1 MQYLLDTNICVFFLR
16 GKLNL
21 DEIIKEKGRENCYV
35 SEITV
40 VELRYG
46 AENSD
51 NPEKSHKS
59 VDDFLNGMS
68 IVPIFGCIKR
78 YAKEKVRLRKIGK
91 PMHDE
96 FDLLI
101 GVTAI
106 ESKLTLVTD
115 NIKDFE
121 RLDGIK
127 IENWAKRE
135 WYYRQHEPCKAP
147 NVMLFFRVILTEG
160 I

>member
-1 MQYLLDTNICVFFLR
+1 MRYLLDTNICVFFLR
-16 GKLNL
+16 GRLNL
-21 DEIIKEKGRENCYV
+21 DEIIKEKGRENCFI

-51 NPEKSHKS
+51 NPSKSHKS
-59 VDDFLNGMS
+59 VDAFVSGLS
-68 IVPIFGCIKR
+68 IIPIFGSIKL
-78 YAKEKVRLRKIGK
+78 YAKEKVRLKKIGK

-106 ESKLTLVTD
+106 ENELTLVTD

-121 RLDGIK
+121 KLDKIK
-127 IENWAKRE
+127 IENWFKR
-135 WYYRQHEPCKAP
+135 K
-147 NVMLFFRVILTEG
+147 
-160 I
+160 

>member
-21 DEIIKEKGRENCYV
+21 DEIVRTKGRENCYI

-40 VELRYG
+40 AELRYG

-51 NPEKSHKS
+51 NPAKSHKA
-59 VDDFLNGMS
+59 VDAFLNGLS
-68 IVPIFGCIKR
+68 IIPIFGCIKR
-78 YAKEKVRLRKIGK
+78 YAKEKVRLRKMGK

-106 ESKLTLVTD
+106 ENKLTLVTE

-127 IENWAKRE
+127 IENWFKR
-135 WYYRQHEPCKAP
+135 K
-147 NVMLFFRVILTEG
+147 
-160 I
+160 

>member
-1 MQYLLDTNICVFFLR
+1 MRYLLDTNICVFFLR

-21 DEIIKEKGRENCYV
+21 DEIIRAKGRENCFI

-46 AENSD
+46 AENSE
-51 NPEKSHKS
+51 NPTKSHKA
-59 VDDFLNGMS
+59 VDSFVNGLS
-68 IVPIFGCIKR
+68 IIPIFGSIKL

-101 GVTAI
+101 GVTSI
-106 ESKLTLVTD
+106 ENKLTLVTD
-115 NIKDFE
+115 NTKDFE

-127 IENWAKRE
+127 MENWFKR
-135 WYYRQHEPCKAP
+135 K
-147 NVMLFFRVILTEG
+147 
-160 I
+160 

>member
-1 MQYLLDTNICVFFLR
+1 MFFLR

-21 DEIIKEKGRENCYV
+21 ADIIREKGRGNCYL

-51 NPEKSHKS
+51 NPVKSHKA
-59 VDDFLNGMS
+59 VDNFLSGLA
-68 IVPIFGCIKR
+68 VLPIFGCIKR
-78 YAKEKVRLRKIGK
+78 YAQEKARLRRLGK

-106 ESKLTLVTD
+106 EHELILVTD
-115 NIKDFE
+115 NTKDFV
-121 RLDGIK
+121 RLEGIQL
-127 IENWAKRE
+127 ENWFKR
-135 WYYRQHEPCKAP
+135 K
-147 NVMLFFRVILTEG
+147 
-160 I
+160 

>member
-21 DEIIKEKGRENCYV
+21 NELIRQKGRENCFI

-40 VELRYG
+40 IELRYG
-46 AENSD
+46 AENSE
-51 NPEKSHKS
+51 NATKSHKS
-59 VDDFLNGMS
+59 VDSFISGLS
-68 IVPIFGCIKR
+68 IIPIFGSVKR
-78 YAKEKVRLRKIGK
+78 YAKEKVRLRKMGK

-106 ESKLTLVTD
+106 ENKLTLVTD
-115 NIKDFE
+115 NVKDFE
-121 RLDGIK
+121 RLDGVK
-127 IENWAKRE
+127 IENWFKR
-135 WYYRQHEPCKAP
+135 
-147 NVMLFFRVILTEG
+147 
-160 I
+160 

>member
-21 DEIIKEKGRENCYV
+21 DEIIKEKGRENCYI

-40 VELRYG
+40 AELRYG
-46 AENSD
+46 AENSE
-51 NPEKSHKS
+51 NPAKSHKA
-59 VDDFLNGMS
+59 VDNFLNGIS
-68 IVPIFGCIKR
+68 IVPIFGCIKK

-91 PMHDE
+91 PMNDE

-106 ESKLTLVTD
+106 ENKLTLITD
-115 NIKDFE
+115 NAKDFE

-127 IENWAKRE
+127 IENWFKR
-135 WYYRQHEPCKAP
+135 K
-147 NVMLFFRVILTEG
+147 
-160 I
+160 

>member
-21 DEIIKEKGRENCYV
+21 DELIKQKGRENCFI

-40 VELRYG
+40 LELRYG

-51 NPEKSHKS
+51 NPVKSHKS
-59 VDDFLNGMS
+59 VDNFIAGLS
-68 IVPIFGCIKR
+68 IVPIFGSMKR
-78 YAKEKVRLRKIGK
+78 YAKEKVRLKKIGK

-101 GVTAI
+101 GVTAL
-106 ESKLTLVTD
+106 ENKLTLVTD
-115 NIKDFE
+115 NLKDFE
-121 RLDGIK
+121 RL
-127 IENWAKRE
+127 
-135 WYYRQHEPCKAP
+135 
-147 NVMLFFRVILTEG
+147 EG
-160 I
+160 IRLDNWFKRTK

>member
-21 DEIIKEKGRENCYV
+21 DEIIREKGRENCFI

-40 VELRYG
+40 LELRYG

-51 NPEKSHKS
+51 NSIKSHKA
-59 VDDFLNGMS
+59 VDAFVNGLS
-68 IVPIFGCIKR
+68 IVPIYGSIKR

-91 PMHDE
+91 PMNDE

-101 GVTAI
+101 GATAI
-106 ESKLTLVTD
+106 
-115 NIKDFE
+115 
-121 RLDGIK
+121 
-127 IENWAKRE
+127 
-135 WYYRQHEPCKAP
+135 
-147 NVMLFFRVILTEG
+147 
-160 I
+160 